1 MMSGGND
8 VSDLFPHVVKHVV
21 SPDMEVKKLVY
32 VYLVRYAEDQPD
44 IALLSINSFQK
55 DLKDP
60 SQFIRASALRV
71 MSSIRVEVIVPLIM
85 LAVKQTITDMSP
97 YVRKVTAHAIPKV
110 YRYVHETAHG

>member
-1 MMSGGND
+1 MSSGED
-8 VSDLFPHVVKHVV
+8 VLYLFPSVVKHVV

-32 VYLVRYAEDQPD
+32 VYLVRYAEEEPD

-71 MSSIRVEVIVPLIM
+71 MSSIRVDVIVPLIM
-85 LAVKQTITDMSP
+85 LAGMCAHELCIEIACSHVASP
-97 YVRKVTAHAIPKV
+97 F
-110 YRYVHETAHG
+110 